1 MKEAGKIHH
10 FRMREVFKR
19 KKNEK
24 LIIYLPQWEIVEAQ
38 NVGTAFHANFAF
50 RRYES
55 QKELTRLRQFG
66 WRSLLIAFVFLA
78 IMMLLVQ
85 IIIRFQPVR
94 NLSSVLQE
102 GLTILAW
109 VALWRPGEPLLYEW
123 YPFYR
128 DAKLFGK
135 LEHAEVQVIAER
147 RETRR

>member
-1 MKEAGKIHH
+1 MT
-10 FRMREVFKR
+10 
-19 KKNEK
+19 
-24 LIIYLPQWEIVEAQ
+24 L
-38 NVGTAFHANFAF
+38 
-50 RRYES
+50 RYES

-135 LEHAEVQVIAER
+135 LEHAEVQVIAQR